1 VKKAI
6 ALVLALIT
14 LTGIGSVNQVAAIP
28 YVVIAAVI
36 TVTALIALDKIDGRC
51 YPIYI
56 YGLALALLW
65 QTSMLGSYIV
75 GADIHGEFFAA
86 NKAIIG
92 GWDLGYVSTGN
103 TSLALGGLSQLLAK
117 LGIGLVWQF
126 KVLYPA
132 MFAIVPVILYLA
144 YSRMV
149 GAKRGYFAVMFFAVT
164 PVFFVEVVG
173 IAKSMIAEVFLAALV
188 LLVVVNIKS
197 WKRILSISG
206 VTVLASLCHY
216 TIGLLMIIYLIGGLL
231 TLLIGKVIRLKCL
244 RGEHLSLKYSSL
256 IVVVTL
262 ASAFLWFSNVAD
274 GRMIDNYIHVGKCV
288 VGSVGI
294 LFESP
299 LEMVEPEVA
308 EPEVVEPEVA
318 EPEVVE
324 PEVAEPEVVEP
335 EVVEPEVIEPEVVEP
350 EVIEP
355 VIIVPEVIE
364 PVIIVP
370 EVIEPTII
378 EPVIIELEVIE
389 PEVIVPEIIVPEL
402 SYLYK
407 QEPLVKT
414 AIGLDFGDATTG
426 GKGFRVLQY
435 TMQLFLVLGG
445 IYFLLRYKRYK
456 FTTDFA
462 SYVIVSFGLLG
473 LCLFLPLFSTIINAS
488 RFYHIALFFL
498 APIWVIGVEEVVRDV
513 SRIASRTKVRIECL
527 RKH

>member
-1 VKKAI
+1 MKKAI

-14 LTGIGSVNQVAAIP
+14 LTGIGSVNQVAVIP

-36 TVTALIALDKIDGRC
+36 IVTALIALDKIDGRC

-308 EPEVVEPEVA
+308 EPEVVEPEV
-318 EPEVVE
+318 
-324 PEVAEPEVVEP
+324 
-335 EVVEPEVIEPEVVEP
+335 VEPEVIEPEVVEP